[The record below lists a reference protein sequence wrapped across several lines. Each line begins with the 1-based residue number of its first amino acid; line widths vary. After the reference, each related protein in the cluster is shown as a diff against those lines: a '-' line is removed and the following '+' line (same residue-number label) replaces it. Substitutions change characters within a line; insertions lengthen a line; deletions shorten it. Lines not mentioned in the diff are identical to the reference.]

1 MSSIFQHPPTT
12 FTKMHEDEAFSATQ
26 NAH

>member
-1 MSSIFQHPPTT
+1 MSSIFQHPPAN